1 MNKIAL
7 RINVCAADWTAKKVI
22 IASNVTKKIA
32 IELRA
37 IRMDNRRIIG
47 SSVVTCCRQI
57 YIAENRLPSR
67 AIIRLEE
74 MVPAN
79 LVMDS
84 KLNMIV
90 RA

>member
-7 RINVCAADWTAKKVI
+7 RINVCAADWTAKKAI

-37 IRMDNRRIIG
+37 IRRDNRRIIG

-57 YIAENRLPSR
+57 YPIPRDHQ
-67 AIIRLEE
+67 IRR
-74 MVPAN
+74 N
-79 LVMDS
+79 GTS
-84 KLNMIV
+84 
-90 RA
+90 